1 MGRFLNSQV
10 TNVSC
15 QNHESFLGQSI
26 QTIVQY
32 LKKKKNFLNS
42 NWISVRMALGWLSLS
57 IADPCLTS
65 GLSPG
70 TLTSP
75 GGFSEMQ
82 ILRPVES

>member
-32 LKKKKNFLNS
+32 LKKKFLSS
-42 NWISVRMALGWLSLS
+42 NWISVSMALGWLSLS

-75 GGFSEMQ
+75 GGFSEMK